1 MSASSRPKKHDFIVV
16 GKDNCGYTRRSVALL
31 KEKKASF
38 IYHLLHNLSPDNFEK
53 LNCEQL
59 FAANLMMKGKAQFY
73 KKVPMI
79 FVKDEKTEKYKFL
92 ERGSEQLF
100 EMFGEK

>member
-1 MSASSRPKKHDFIVV
+1 MVSSRPEKHDFIVV
-16 GKDNCGYTRRSVALL
+16 GKNGCNYTERSVKLL
-31 KEKKASF
+31 KQKKASF
-38 IYHLLHNLSPDNFEK
+38 IYHLLHKLSPDNFEN

-59 FAANLMMKGKAQFY
+59 FAVSLMMKGKAQFY

-79 FVKDEKTEKYKFL
+79 FVKQNDGKYTFL

-100 EMFGEK
+100 EMFEKN